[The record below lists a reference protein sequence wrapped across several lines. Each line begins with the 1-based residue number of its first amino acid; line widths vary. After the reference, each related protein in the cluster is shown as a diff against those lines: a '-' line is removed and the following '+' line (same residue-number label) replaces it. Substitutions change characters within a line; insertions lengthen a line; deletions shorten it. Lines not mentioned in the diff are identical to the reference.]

1 MANPLAPIALT
12 PLDHTLPKFYL
23 PYMLY
28 FNTPDT
34 KTALQTV
41 HDGVKK
47 LVSHL
52 PWLAGDVTYSSKPCG
67 PQNRGHIV
75 APSGPLE
82 AVPMLHVKSFNH
94 DDESHTLPIN
104 SYLPLPCFIPPSQQR
119 PVVRFQANV
128 FPNRIILVM
137 SFLHFA
143 LDGTGAGVILRALA
157 ECCNAKSAPNA
168 TGMAITTTSVAENEI
183 NLRNQISSWP
193 SRCNTLVS
201 TQSLELATPFFD
213 PNITSEKWAAM
224 EAAMFSGVKTRRFTF
239 SPEKIALLKQTCSS
253 KFLQRLSPSGFISSN
268 DIVTAVLGIT
278 VDRAQDPSKARRKN
292 DENARLTLTVDLR
305 SRVQPPLPS
314 TFVGNMNYPAYCEI
328 QHLVQDNNNNK
339 EEEADLLALTQLAL
353 QLRGKLSSMNE
364 SVAYS
369 VSAAVADLEDW
380 SNIESKP
387 GNVIVTTWR
396 HLDSY
401 ALDFGNGLGKIVD
414 FEAGLS
420 LIPGACIIMPAREK
434 AQKEKEGEG
443 KGEAEAVPWEVNI
456 TMKLGDMD
464 VLVGDPLLARILA

>member
-1 MANPLAPIALT
+1 
-12 PLDHTLPKFYL
+12 
-23 PYMLY
+23 
-28 FNTPDT
+28 
-34 KTALQTV
+34 
-41 HDGVKK
+41 
-47 LVSHL
+47 
-52 PWLAGDVTYSSKPCG
+52 
-67 PQNRGHIV
+67 
-75 APSGPLE
+75 
-82 AVPMLHVKSFNH
+82 
-94 DDESHTLPIN
+94 
-104 SYLPLPCFIPPSQQR
+104 
-119 PVVRFQANV
+119 
-128 FPNRIILVM
+128 M

-143 LDGTGAGVILRALA
+143 LDGTGAGVVLRALA

-213 PNITSEKWAAM
+213 PNITSEQWAAM
-224 EAAMFSGVKTRRFTF
+224 EAAMSSGVKTRRFTF

-268 DIVTAVLGIT
+268 DIVTAILGIT

-328 QHLVQDNNNNK
+328 RHLVQDQRSEPSQDNNNK
-339 EEEADLLALTQLAL
+339 EEEADLLGLTQLAL

-369 VSAAVADLEDW
+369 VSAAVAGLEDW
-380 SNIESKP
+380 SSIESKP

-420 LIPGACIIMPAREK
+420 LIPGACIVMPARKK
-434 AQKEKEGEG
+434 AQKEKEA
-443 KGEAEAVPWEVNI
+443 EAEAVSWEVNI

-464 VLVGDPLLARILA
+464 VLVGDPLLARILV

>member
-1 MANPLAPIALT
+1 
-12 PLDHTLPKFYL
+12 
-23 PYMLY
+23 
-28 FNTPDT
+28 
-34 KTALQTV
+34 
-41 HDGVKK
+41 
-47 LVSHL
+47 
-52 PWLAGDVTYSSKPCG
+52 
-67 PQNRGHIV
+67 
-75 APSGPLE
+75 
-82 AVPMLHVKSFNH
+82 MLHVKSFDR
-94 DDESHTLPIN
+94 DDDSHTLPIN
-104 SYLPLPCFIPPSQQR
+104 SYLPLLCFIPPSQQR
-119 PVVRFQANV
+119 PVVRFQANI

-143 LDGTGAGVILRALA
+143 LDGTGAGVILQALA

-168 TGMAITTTSVAENEI
+168 TGMAITTASVAENEI
-183 NLRNQISSWP
+183 KLRNQISSWP
-193 SRCNTLVS
+193 SCCNTPVS
-201 TQSLELATPFFD
+201 IQSLELATPFFN
-213 PNITSEKWAAM
+213 PNTTSEQWAAM
-224 EAAMFSGVKTRRFTF
+224 EAAMSSGVKTRRFTF

-268 DIVTAVLGIT
+268 DIVTAILGIT

-328 QHLVQDNNNNK
+328 QHLIQDQRSEPSQDNNNNNK

-364 SVAYS
+364 SLAYS

-387 GNVIVTTWR
+387 GNVIVTTWQ

-401 ALDFGNGLGKIVD
+401 TLDFGDGLGKIMD

-420 LIPGACIIMPAREK
+420 LIPGACIVMPTREK
-434 AQKEKEGEG
+434 TQKEKEGEG